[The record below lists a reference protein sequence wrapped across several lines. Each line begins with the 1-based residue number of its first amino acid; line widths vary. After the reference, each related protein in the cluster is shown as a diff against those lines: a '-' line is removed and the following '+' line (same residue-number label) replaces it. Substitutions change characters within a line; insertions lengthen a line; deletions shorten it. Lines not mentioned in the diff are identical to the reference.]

1 MRTDVDADLVL
12 YGDIVT
18 MHEDAPRANALAV
31 TGGRITAVGERTE
44 IDSLIGVNTRVVDVG
59 TACVLPGFIEPH
71 GHPLEE
77 AIVLGPAVV
86 DIRPVTIADAD
97 TVVATVIDTVAAHG
111 AAGASLNGWDP
122 LLQTGLPEPTLEW
135 LDMIAPDHPLVIMHN
150 SGHVAYFNSAAAA
163 QAGITRDT
171 PDPIGGSYGHD
182 SSGELDGA
190 AYETPAVFA
199 VAGHAMTIGSDYPQL
214 LAAECARLNAAGITT
229 VAEMSFDPRMRPAL
243 KTIADAG
250 GLTTRFRLYEMST
263 PERATDATP
272 GEGDDLVKQIGI
284 KVWSDGSPWVGNV
297 ATSFPY
303 LDTAATR
310 GLGIACTHGHANY
323 TGEQIHDISAA
334 YFEQGWQIACHA
346 HGDNAI
352 TMVLDAWEQLLQEF
366 PRSDHRLRLEHV
378 GAMRAD
384 QFRRAAELGVT
395 VSIFIDHLHYWGD
408 VLVDDL
414 FGPEHGGAWAA
425 AGSALAAG
433 QRFTF
438 HNDGPVTPA
447 NPLRNMQDAVTRLSP
462 SGQVRAP
469 EERIPVDAALRAHTV
484 NAAWQLFSEESIGA
498 IFPGAYADLV
508 VLSANPLDVAP
519 TDLADIEVR
528 ATVLE
533 GRTVYGDLN
542 TAR

>member
-1 MRTDVDADLVL
+1 MNADLVL
-12 YGDIVT
+12 FGDVVT
-18 MHEDAPRANALAV
+18 MDDALPRAEGLAV
-31 TGGRITAVGERTE
+31 TGGRITTVGSRAEL
-44 IDSLIGVNTRVVDVG
+44 DVLIGAGTQVVDVG
-59 TACVLPGFIEPH
+59 SACILPGFIEPH

-97 TVVATVIDTVAAHG
+97 TVVATIAETISDRG
-111 AAGASLNGWDP
+111 AAGAFLNGWDP
-122 LLQTGLPEPTLEW
+122 LLQKGLPEPTLKW
-135 LDMIAPDHPLVIMHN
+135 LDTTAPDYPLVILHN
-150 SGHVAYFNSAAAA
+150 SGHVAYFNTAAAE

-171 PDPIGGSYGHD
+171 PDPFGGSYGHD
-182 SSGELDGA
+182 ASGALDGA
-190 AYETPAVFA
+190 AYETPAVFT
-199 VAGHAMTIGSDYPQL
+199 VAGHAMTIGDDFPAL

-229 VAEMSFDPRMRPAL
+229 IAEMSFDPRMRPAL
-243 KTIADAG
+243 NAIADAG
-250 GLTTRFRLYEMST
+250 LLTTRFRLYEMST
-263 PERATDATP
+263 PARTTDAAP
-272 GEGDDLVKQIGI
+272 GDGNDLVRQIGI
-284 KVWSDGSPWVGNV
+284 KVWSDGSPWVGNI

-303 LDTAATR
+303 LDTEATR

-334 YFEQGWQIACHA
+334 YFDKGWQIACHA
-346 HGDNAI
+346 HGDDAI
-352 TMVLDAWEQLLQEF
+352 TMVLDAWEQLLREY
-366 PRSDHRLRLEHV
+366 PRDDHRLRLEHV

-384 QFRRAAELGVT
+384 QFQRAADLGVT

-414 FGPEHGGAWAA
+414 FGPEHGSVWAA

-447 NPLRNMQDAVTRLSP
+447 NPLRNMQDAVTRLAP
-462 SGQVRAP
+462 SGRVVAP

-484 NAAWQLFSEESIGA
+484 NAAWQLFSEENIGA

-508 VLSANPLDVAP
+508 VLSANPLDTEP
-519 TDLADIEVR
+519 TSLSDLKIL

-533 GRTVYGDLN
+533 GRTVYGELS
-542 TAR
+542 AIG

>member
-1 MRTDVDADLVL
+1 MDADLVL
-12 YGDIVT
+12 YGDVVT
-18 MHEDAPRANALAV
+18 MNDSLPRAEGLAV
-31 TGGRITAVGERTE
+31 TGGRITAVGPRAE
-44 IDSLIGVNTRVVDVG
+44 IETLIGTGTRVVDVG
-59 TACVLPGFIEPH
+59 SACILPGFIEPH

-97 TVVATVIDTVAAHG
+97 AVVAAITDTVADRG
-111 AAGASLNGWDP
+111 AAGAALNGWDP
-122 LLQTGLPEPTLEW
+122 LLQKGLPEPTLEW
-135 LDMIAPDHPLVIMHN
+135 LDTVAPDHPLVILHN
-150 SGHVAYFNSAAAA
+150 SGHVAYFNTAAAA

-171 PDPIGGSYGHD
+171 HDPVGGSYGHD
-182 SSGELDGA
+182 ASGALDGT
-190 AYETPAVFA
+190 AYETPAVFT
-199 VAGHAMTIGSDYPQL
+199 VAGHAMTIGDDFPAL

-243 KTIADAG
+243 KAIADAG
-250 GLTTRFRLYEMST
+250 LLTTRFRLYEMST
-263 PERATDATP
+263 PARTTEAAP
-272 GEGDDLVKQIGI
+272 GDGNDLVRQIGI
-284 KVWSDGSPWVGNV
+284 KVWSDGSPWVGNI

-303 LDTAATR
+303 LDTEATR

-334 YFEQGWQIACHA
+334 YFDKGWQIACHA
-346 HGDNAI
+346 HGDDAI
-352 TMVLDAWEQLLQEF
+352 TMVLDAWEQLLREY
-366 PRSDHRLRLEHV
+366 PRPDHRLRLEHV
-378 GAMRAD
+378 GAMRPD
-384 QFRRAAELGVT
+384 QFQRAADLGVT

-414 FGPEHGGAWAA
+414 FGPEHGSVWAA

-462 SGQVRAP
+462 SGRVIAP
-469 EERIPVDAALRAHTV
+469 QERIPVDAALRAHTV
-484 NAAWQLFSEESIGA
+484 NAAWQLFSEEHLGA

-508 VLSANPLDVAP
+508 VLSANPLDTEP
-519 TDLADIEVR
+519 TSLSDLKIR
-528 ATVLE
+528 ATMLE
-533 GRTVYGDLN
+533 GRTVYGELS
-542 TAR
+542 AIG